1 MTVCSSAPNL
11 TCYFP
16 THHVFRP
23 LWIVVYALPPSTFEL
38 RSWIHRYR
46 GQTPLSLPSCANGF
60 CTTCSTALPS
70 TPLLTCQHHLR
81 GCCVLLY
88 GFGFPGLVFGL
99 CLWFFISIFV
109 VFRQN
114 GFQSAMRWV
123 VSSGCCSLL
132 LLDGFRS
139 SSDFMCFCPSICH
152 TAYSFCCPTAL
163 QWLTKA
169 KWTCAS
175 SSPELPGFLHLAR
188 KANYVGCSTRH
199 LLRSTRTGEPPP
211 PAYVERQSVMQLLL
225 GVQHDG
231 TTPQLPTELQ
241 QVTTPPW
248 GMDRLRTKIMKV
260 LTSPATS
267 RPTAPISSEEVVI
280 LLNTEGSTGNPLP
293 TNSGK
298 GRGNDT
304 PRAVPFAS
312 GAIGM
317 WCGFSIVQDDD
328 CSSTAFR
335 FRTAALVREGVLLF
349 LRCLL

>member
-16 THHVFRP
+16 PHHVFRP

-70 TPLLTCQHHLR
+70 TPILTCQHYLR

-99 CLWFFISIFV
+99 FFWFFISMFV

-132 LLDGFRS
+132 LFDGLRS

-211 PAYVERQSVMQLLL
+211 PAHVERQSVMQLLL

-231 TTPQLPTELQ
+231 TTPQLTTELQ
-241 QVTTPPW
+241 QVTSTPPR
-248 GMDRLRTKIMKV
+248 GMDR
-260 LTSPATS
+260 S
-267 RPTAPISSEEVVI
+267 RGTACAQ
-280 LLNTEGSTGNPLP
+280 
-293 TNSGK
+293 
-298 GRGNDT
+298 R
-304 PRAVPFAS
+304 
-312 GAIGM
+312 
-317 WCGFSIVQDDD
+317 
-328 CSSTAFR
+328 
-335 FRTAALVREGVLLF
+335 
-349 LRCLL
+349 